1 MASPKV
7 AVYTLG
13 CKVNQNETE
22 AMAGLFKKAGYEEVD
37 FHQEADVYIINT
49 CSVTHLAD
57 RKSRQMIRRAI
68 KTNPDALVAV
78 TGCYAQTAPGE
89 VLNIPGV
96 DLIVGTSERNR
107 IVELVNEA
115 RLAEAPVNAV
125 KDIMKISDFEEIA
138 EEEAEPH
145 RVRAYLKI
153 QEGCNRYCSYCIIPY
168 SRGPIRSRPIE
179 NVVNAA
185 QRLVEMGYK
194 EIVLTGIH
202 TGAYGTESGN
212 ADLAVLIRRL
222 LEIEDLKR
230 LRISSID
237 PNEVNE
243 ELLDLMAGS
252 EVLCRHLH
260 IPLQSGDDRVLE
272 RMNRVYTTDDYEN
285 LVGEIRT
292 RIPGIAIT
300 SDIMVGFPGETE
312 EEFQH
317 TLVFTEKIGFSAL
330 HVFKYSP
337 RRGTPAA
344 GFPKQVDWKIKEE
357 RSKELISLGRRLS
370 AKYAETN
377 IGKVFSVLVEQETK
391 IKDAFFWEGHTD
403 NYLKVVFPFEKDLRG
418 SFTKVFLGRY
428 SDGVVY
434 GQHVSID

>member
-1 MASPKV
+1 LGSPKV

-13 CKVNQNETE
+13 CKVNQSETE
-22 AMAGLFKKAGYEEVD
+22 AMASLFKQSGYEEVD
-37 FHQEADVYIINT
+37 FDQVADVYIINT

-68 KTNPDALVAV
+68 KNNPHAMVAV

-96 DLIVGTSERNR
+96 DLVVGTSERNR
-107 IVELVNEA
+107 IVDLVNEA
-115 RLAEAPVNAV
+115 RMAETPVNAV
-125 KDIMKISDFEEIA
+125 KDIMGMSDFEEIA
-138 EEEAEPH
+138 GEEPEHH

-168 SRGPIRSRPIE
+168 ARGPIRSRPME
-179 NVVNAA
+179 NVIHAV

-202 TGAYGTESGN
+202 TGAYGAETGN
-212 ADLAVLIRRL
+212 VDLAMLIRRL
-222 LEIEDLKR
+222 LEVEDLKR

-252 EVLCRHLH
+252 QVLCRHLH
-260 IPLQSGDDRVLE
+260 IPLQSGDDRVLK
-272 RMNRVYTTDDYEN
+272 RMNRVYTTSDYKK
-285 LVGEIRT
+285 LVEEIRM

-300 SDIMVGFPGETE
+300 TDIMVGFPGETAD
-312 EEFQH
+312 EFLH
-317 TLVFTEKIGFSAL
+317 TLAFTQEIGFSAL

-344 GFPKQVDWKIKEE
+344 DFSNQVSWKTKEE

-370 AKYAETN
+370 EKYAETN
-377 IGKVFSVLVEQETK
+377 IGKVYNVLVEQDTR
-391 IKDAFFWEGHTD
+391 IKDALFWEGHTD
-403 NYLKVVFPFEKDLRG
+403 NYLKVVFPCAEDDRRG
-418 SFTKVFLGRY
+418 FFVKVLLERY

-434 GQHVSID
+434 GRPV

>member
-37 FHQEADVYIINT
+37 FHQAADVYIINT

-78 TGCYAQTAPGE
+78 TGCYSQTAPGE
-89 VLNIPGV
+89 ILSIPGV
-96 DLIVGTSERNR
+96 DLVVGTSERSR

-125 KDIMKISDFEEIA
+125 KDIMEISDFEEIA
-138 EEEAEPH
+138 GEEAEPH

-168 SRGPIRSRPIE
+168 ARGPIRSRPTE
-179 NVVNAA
+179 NVIHAA

-202 TGAYGTESGN
+202 TGAYGAEAGN
-212 ADLAVLIRRL
+212 VDLTLLIRRL
-222 LEIEDLKR
+222 LKVEDLKR

-252 EVLCRHLH
+252 QVLCRHLH

-272 RMNRVYTTDDYEN
+272 RMNRVYTTGDYEN
-285 LVGEIRT
+285 LVGEIQT

-300 SDIMVGFPGETE
+300 TDIMVGFPGETE
-312 EEFQH
+312 DEFQH
-317 TLVFTEKIGFSAL
+317 TLAFTEKIGFSAL

-344 GFPKQVDWKIKEE
+344 DFPNQVDWKIKEE

-370 AKYAETN
+370 AKYAEAN

-391 IKDAFFWEGHTD
+391 IKDGLFWEGHTD
-403 NYLKVVFPFEKDLRG
+403 NYLKVVFPFDGDLKG
-418 SFTKVFLGRY
+418 SFAKVLLESY
-428 SDGVVY
+428 SDDLVY
-434 GQHVSID
+434 GQYVSID